1 MDLINYS
8 NLKGLI
14 MDKNMQKYVNY
25 LEQIENELIRCTS
38 EPKVDSEQ
46 KVVDAMRYSLLSGG
60 KRVRPVL
67 TLAVANALDCATDP
81 NLLRLAS
88 AIEMIHAYSL
98 IHDDLPAMDNDDLR
112 RGKPTNHII
121 YGDGMAVLA
130 GDGLLNLA
138 YEELFDLCK
147 LKPELI
153 KACRNIAHNAGVN
166 GMIGGQ
172 SMDLTQF
179 ESDNPEIALE
189 YLIRL
194 QKLKTGGLIKAATL
208 SGYYYAEA
216 MQNTDNF
223 NSQLEQL
230 FISYADNLGLA
241 FQIRDDLLDVISDE
255 KKLGK
260 SVGKDARDDKL
271 TFVTLLGVEESE
283 KYENKLYAE
292 IVGILKQLENLNV
305 NTDFL
310 NYFTSVLMHRDY

>member
-1 MDLINYS
+1 MN
-8 NLKGLI
+8 
-14 MDKNMQKYVNY
+14 KNMQKYVEY
-25 LEQIENELIRCTS
+25 IDQIEDELMYRTS
-38 EPKVDSEQ
+38 EPKIDSEQ
-46 KVVDAMRYSLLSGG
+46 MVVEAMRYSLLSGG

-67 TLAVANALDCATDP
+67 TLAVANALGCATEQ

-112 RGKPTNHII
+112 RGKPTNHIV

-147 LKPELI
+147 LMPKMN
-153 KACRNIAHNAGVN
+153 KACLNIARKAGVN

-172 SMDLTQF
+172 SMDMTKF
-179 ESDNPEIALE
+179 ESTDLDISLQ
-189 YLIRL
+189 YLTKL
-194 QKLKTGGLIKAATL
+194 QKLKTGGLINAAIL

-216 MQNTDNF
+216 VQKNENF

-230 FISYADNLGLA
+230 FITYADRLGLA

-260 SVGKDARDDKL
+260 SVGKDERDKKL
-271 TFVTLLGVEESE
+271 TFVTLLGVEESK
-283 KYENKLYAE
+283 KYENKLHDE
-292 IVGILKQLENLNV
+292 IISILSQLEKSDV
-305 NTDFL
+305 NIDFL
-310 NYFTSVLMHRDY
+310 SYFTSVLMSRDY